1 MSNFLKLNSQHKTN
15 IKYRLFDLLFSA
27 GAILLFIPMIL
38 VISLALKIYY
48 PKGNIFFKQERLGL
62 GGKVFYV
69 YKFRT
74 MIVNAEYELIK
85 LMEKDFHLKN
95 EYIKFRKLKNDP
107 RIIPKIGYFLRASS
121 LDELPQFFNVFLGQ
135 MSIVGPRP
143 YIKNEFDI
151 YPTTLE
157 LNTILSVKP
166 GMTGYWQIIPNRHS
180 STFKSRVLTDME
192 YIKKKNFKLDL
203 EIITKTVSMIVLQ
216 KEV

>member
-1 MSNFLKLNSQHKTN
+1 MSNFLKLNSQYKTN

-27 GAILLFIPMIL
+27 GAILLFMPIIL
-38 VISLALKIYY
+38 IIGLVLKIYC

-62 GGKVFYV
+62 GGKAFYV

-95 EYIKFRKLKNDP
+95 EYKEFRKLRNDP